1 MLLGASTVGTEGVE
15 EGASTVGREA
25 PATPTYVPAG
35 LVSTSLVAVG
45 RLISDQQ
52 PPQWWQTCHFRTAP
66 PSVGSN
72 PPCVPGSAS
81 LPGPPVA

>member
-25 PATPTYVPAG
+25 PATPPYVPAG

-45 RLISDQQ
+45 RLISNH
-52 PPQWWQTCHFRTAP
+52 PNGGKHATSGRLHHLLAP
-66 PSVGSN
+66 TPLACQDPHLSQVHQ
-72 PPCVPGSAS
+72 
-81 LPGPPVA
+81 